1 MIELGSAV
9 GKILLDLTDFE
20 GSIQKAKNDLKVLS
34 DDTASVSDKMTGLG
48 SAMSGVGKVLTV
60 GVTTPLVGIGAA
72 AVKTSQEFT
81 TALNQVVSSTG
92 AGTEEAKKFE
102 EVMRSIYTNNYGE
115 SYEDI
120 ANSIASVR
128 QQMGDLSNQELQEVT
143 ESAITFRDTFGVEV
157 PESIRA
163 VNTLMK
169 QFGTD
174 SEEAFDL
181 LVYGMQNGL
190 DFSGEFIDSLNEY
203 SVHFKQLGFDADEM
217 FKAMIEG
224 TEAGAWNLDKI
235 GDAIKEFGIRVKDES
250 DTTIGAFAQI
260 GLASES
266 AMTGFKYTYDEI
278 AAMFAAGGESARQAT
293 YETLEAL
300 LSMEDQV
307 AQNQAGV
314 SLFGTMWED
323 LGVEA
328 ISALLEMNGELENVQ
343 GSMDELKSTK
353 YDDLGSMF
361 ETLKRNLEDFA
372 LAIGNVLMPMI
383 EPFIQG
389 LTSMA
394 QALSDMDP
402 DFQKVIVAIGLLAA
416 AIGPVLSTVGTLMSS
431 IPAISTAI
439 GAVGT
444 SLGAIAAPIGIAI
457 ALIAGLAAAWATDF
471 GGIRGTTEE
480 VMQTISQIISTVLE
494 AIKNLWD
501 NDLLGIQTIATT
513 TWEAIEE
520 IFSLA
525 LQVISDAFKVFSA
538 LFSGDWEALW
548 EAVKNLA
555 QSAWDLVCSLVGNAL
570 RLLISLIANAAIGF
584 FTAAAELFQGLYDA
598 WINLW
603 DNTLKP
609 IIFSTP
615 EELFNMLIDGAHWLF
630 DAGVNLF
637 TSLWDGL
644 KSVFEDIKNWVTDS
658 LSWITGK
665 TGEANSAAAEVDR
678 AASARSGS
686 GRVAGSYA
694 TGLDYVPRDMTVRVH
709 EGERILTKEE
719 NLNSKS
725 APAVISLNIT
735 FTQPV
740 DENTARRVSKQ
751 IARDTESALRSKG
764 VVLV

>member
-20 GSIQKAKNDLKVLS
+20 GSLKKAKEDLKVFS
-34 DDTASVSDKMTGLG
+34 DDTATVSDKMTGLG

-60 GVTTPLVGIGAA
+60 GVTTPLAGVGAM

-81 TALNQVVSSTG
+81 VALNQVVSSTG
-92 AGTEEAKKFE
+92 AGAEEAKKFE

-120 ANSIASVR
+120 ANSISAVR
-128 QQMGDLSNQELQEVT
+128 QQLGDLSSQELQEVT
-143 ESAITFRDTFGVEV
+143 ESAITFRDTFGIEV

-163 VNTLMK
+163 ADTLMT
-169 QFGTD
+169 QFGLT
-174 SEEAFDL
+174 SEEAFDM

-203 SVHFKQLGFDADEM
+203 SVHFKQLGLDADEM
-217 FKAMIEG
+217 FKVMLEG
-224 TEAGAWNLDKI
+224 SEAGAWNLDKI

-250 DTTIGAFAQI
+250 DSTIGAFGKI
-260 GLASES
+260 GLASET
-266 AMTGFKYTYDEI
+266 ALTGFKYTYDEI

-300 LSMEDQV
+300 LSMDDAV
-307 AQNQAGV
+307 KQNQAGV
-314 SLFGTMWED
+314 ALFGTMWED

-328 ISALLEMNGELENVQ
+328 ISALLQMNGGLEDVQ

-361 ETLKRNLEDFA
+361 ETLKRNLEDFV
-372 LAIGNVLMPMI
+372 LAIGNILMPMI

-389 LTSMA
+389 LTKIA
-394 QALSDMDP
+394 QSISQMDP
-402 DFQKVIVAIGLLAA
+402 AIQQVIVTVGLLVA
-416 AIGPVLSTVGTLMSS
+416 AIGPVLSGIGTLMTT
-431 IPAISTAI
+431 IPAISTAL
-439 GAVGT
+439 GAVGV
-444 SLGAIAAPIGIAI
+444 SLGALAAPIGIVTAAVA
-457 ALIAGLAAAWATDF
+457 ALALAWATNF
-471 GGIRGTTEE
+471 GGIRDTTEE
-480 VMQTISQIISTVLE
+480 IMNAISEVISSVLSS
-494 AIKNLWD
+494 IKSAWE
-501 NDLLGIQTIATT
+501 NDFMGIQTITT
-513 TWEAIEE
+513 MAWEAIQE
-520 IFSLA
+520 IVSLA
-525 LQVISDAFKVFSA
+525 LDVISGVIEAFSA
-538 LFSGDWEALW
+538 LLTGDWTGLW
-548 EAVKNLA
+548 EAIKGIA
-555 QSAWDLVCSLVGNAL
+555 QSAWDLICSLVSNSVGL
-570 RLLISLIANAAIGF
+570 VISIIANAVTGL
-584 FTAAAELFQGLYDA
+584 FTAATEFFGGLYNA
-598 WINLW
+598 WVELW

-630 DAGVNLF
+630 DAGVSLF

-644 KSVFEDIKNWVTDS
+644 KSVFDDISNWVTDS
-658 LSWITGK
+658 LNWILGRAD
-665 TGEANSAAAEVDR
+665 EASSAAADVDR
-678 AASARSGS
+678 AANTRSGS

-719 NLNSKS
+719 NLRSS
-725 APAVISLNIT
+725 STPAMINVHIT

-751 IARDTESALRSKG
+751 IAKDTESALRSKG